1 MRTKLVLAVMLVAT
15 LAGAPAFAASAS
27 TGSVDIRN
35 LITVS
40 QFSQTGLGKLPPA
53 ELQSF
58 NAWLGQ
64 FLNSPAAQTAR
75 SEHSALDVRNFMTV
89 NQYHQSGLENLS
101 PSELTA
107 LNGWFNRYIRGN
119 AQAPN
124 ASQSVTPVVVPPP
137 PQPSAA
143 PTAASASGK
152 FGMGSMPPEQNT
164 EAPKRIESRIV
175 GEFTGWNGNTVFK
188 LENGQV
194 WQQAATGYFTNV
206 RLENPKVVIK
216 KLLFGY
222 LLTLP
227 GQGETVFVRRIK

>member
-1 MRTKLVLAVMLVAT
+1 MRNKLILAVMSVVM
-15 LAGAPAFAASAS
+15 LAGASAFAAPASA
-27 TGSVDIRN
+27 GSVDVRN

-40 QFSQTGLGKLPPA
+40 QFSSTGLSKLPPA

-64 FLNSPAAQTAR
+64 FLNSPAAKTAR
-75 SEHSALDVRNFMTV
+75 SGSSTLDVRNFMTV

-101 PSELTA
+101 PSELTT
-107 LNGWFNRYIRGN
+107 LNNWFTRYLRS
-119 AQAPN
+119 QPQTPN
-124 ASQSVTPVVVPPP
+124 TSQPVTPV
-137 PQPSAA
+137 AA
-143 PTAASASGK
+143 PQAAAATAASASAGGE
-152 FGMGSMPPEQNT
+152 FGTEGMAPGQNT
-164 EAPKRIESRIV
+164 ETPKRVESRIV

-206 RLENPKVVIK
+206 RLKNPKVVIK